1 MNFLDYLQKEYSKDV
16 YEKLINEFDK
26 ERTYSFILNTIK
38 YDETFVSDIIY
49 KKHPYIDNAYYSK
62 QSLGNDYR
70 FYNGVFYIQD
80 AASMMISKFLDV
92 NENDIILDMC
102 AAPGGKSID
111 IAIKLKNNGILI
123 SNDINYSRAK
133 ILSNNIENYGFSN
146 VFVTCNDF
154 EKIYKFYNKKF
165 SKIILDAPCSGSFMF
180 RKNEFAKEDWT
191 QEKVKKYSLMQEN
204 LLEYAYYMLQ
214 DGGTLYYSTC
224 SLSKQEN
231 ENQIEK
237 FLNKHE
243 DLELIDLNKDN
254 EFVNGDK
261 NIGIYIMPY
270 LFECEGQ
277 YICLIK
283 KHCKTSIFFNNINFS
298 NVKMKELNFLNFKNL
313 YKTDNGIYGFN
324 NVINLKYFN
333 VLRYGLKILDIE
345 NKKITPSL
353 ALSRYLD
360 NDNTIK
366 LTYDE
371 FKQYISGQQLNIN
384 KENGY
389 YIVSYNNINLGFIK
403 VSNNKGNNLYPKKLR
418 SFL

>member
-16 YEKLINEFDK
+16 YEKLIKEFDK

-62 QSLGNDYR
+62 ESLGNDYR

-80 AASMMISKFLDV
+80 AASMMISKFLGV
-92 NENDIILDMC
+92 NENDVILDMC

-111 IAIKLKNNGILI
+111 IAIKLKNNGVII

-214 DGGTLYYSTC
+214 DGGTLYYSSC
-224 SLSKQEN
+224 SLSKEEN
-231 ENQIEK
+231 EMQIEK

-254 EFVNGDK
+254 EFVNGKK

-270 LFECEGQ
+270 L
-277 YICLIK
+277 L
-283 KHCKTSIFFNNINFS
+283 
-298 NVKMKELNFLNFKNL
+298 LNFWASLNFIIKFSTSCGN
-313 YKTDNGIYGFN
+313 FE
-324 NVINLKYFN
+324 
-333 VLRYGLKILDIE
+333 KISAI
-345 NKKITPSL
+345 L
-353 ALSRYLD
+353 AS
-360 NDNTIK
+360 K
-366 LTYDE
+366 P
-371 FKQYISGQQLNIN
+371 
-384 KENGY
+384 
-389 YIVSYNNINLGFIK
+389 IV
-403 VSNNKGNNLYPKKLR
+403 
-418 SFL
+418 